1 MRRYLIIFLVVG
13 AILSW
18 SISATAVFPSAREVQ
33 DLNNKL
39 SVLSTKYTVYMSN
52 VVEEGGLRIT
62 IPAAEK
68 ATLLNEI
75 KALFNEFDA
84 GWTNLKNELNP

>member
-18 SISATAVFPSAREVQ
+18 SISATAVLPTAREVQ
-33 DLNNKL
+33 DLTNKL
-39 SVLSTKYTVYMSN
+39 SQLSTKYTVYMN
-52 VVEEGGLRIT
+52 DVVEEGGVRIPL
-62 IPAAEK
+62 PASEK
-68 ATLLNEI
+68 AALLNEI
-75 KALFNEFDA
+75 KTLFNEFDT